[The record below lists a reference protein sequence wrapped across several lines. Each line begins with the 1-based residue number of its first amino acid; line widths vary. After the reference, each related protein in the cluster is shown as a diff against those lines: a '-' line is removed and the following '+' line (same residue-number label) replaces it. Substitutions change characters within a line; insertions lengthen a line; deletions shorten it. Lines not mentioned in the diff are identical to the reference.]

1 MATREGSLEAPKR
14 HPIDWKNPDFYDETQ
29 LTHEMQRVFDICHGC
44 RRCVNLCT
52 AFPRLF
58 DLIDE
63 GKTGELDGVD
73 KIQYWEV
80 VDRCYLCDM
89 CFMTKCPYV
98 PPHEWNIDFPH
109 LMLRAKAVNFNDK
122 GAGFRDK
129 LLSDTDLM
137 GKLAAHPG
145 VAQTVNAVNK
155 NPLARKWMDSALG
168 IHADRKLPEYTATK
182 FRTSAKLNASFTVR
196 NGARSPG
203 KVAIYATCYINF
215 NEPGIGHDLLN
226 ILEHNEIPAYLV
238 EKEACCGM
246 PKLELGDLK
255 AVEKLKNQNIPYL
268 HRLAQEG
275 YAILTAVPSCTLMYK
290 QELPLLFPDD
300 EAVLAVAAAMFDPFE
315 YLSLRNQDNL
325 LKTDFKKPLGNV
337 AYHIPCHQ
345 RVQNIGKK
353 TRDVLQ
359 LVPGTTLNTVER
371 CSGHDGTWGVKS
383 EHFDES
389 MKIGRPVFK
398 QMASSNPDYISSDC
412 AIAARHIEQGI
423 SSSHGSSKAKKLHP
437 LTLLWMAYGID
448 LSSELT
454 ATRRVDLTLSNKPD
468 SSHNLMTSINR
479 DSLMTL
485 EAYAKIRK
493 EFRSQVMNHKKTRKI
508 HLGENITLIFED
520 EMTVRYQIQEMLH
533 VERIFQE
540 DDIIHELHTYVPLI
554 PDGHNWKATMM
565 IEYPDPDVRAARLAE
580 LIGIEDRVWVR
591 IGDFP
596 PVYAISD
603 EDLDRENSEKTSSVH
618 FLRFE
623 LNSDMIKALQQGA
636 SLHMG
641 VDHPAYQATVE
652 ITETS
657 KRSSLLKDLTVS

>member
-1 MATREGSLEAPKR
+1 MTTREGSLEAPKR
-14 HPIDWKNPDFYDETQ
+14 HPIDWKNPDFYDETR
-29 LTHEMQRVFDICHGC
+29 LTQEMERVFDICHGC

-58 DLIDE
+58 DLIDD
-63 GKTGELDGVD
+63 GTTGELDGVD
-73 KIQYWEV
+73 KSRYWEV

-109 LMLRAKAVNFNDK
+109 LMLRAKAVNFSNK

-129 LLSDTDLM
+129 LLSNTDLM
-137 GKLAAHPG
+137 GKLATLPG
-145 VAQTVNAVNK
+145 VAKAVNTVNK
-155 NPLARKWMDSALG
+155 NPLARKWMDTGLG
-168 IHADRKLPEYTATK
+168 IHADRKLPEYTDKK
-182 FRTSAKLNASFTVR
+182 FRQTAQPNATFAVK
-196 NGARSPG
+196 NGARTPG
-203 KVAIYATCYINF
+203 KVAMYATCYINF

-226 ILEHNEIPAYLV
+226 ILEHNEIPTCVV

-246 PKLELGDLK
+246 PKLELGDLA

-268 HRLAQEG
+268 YQLAQEG

-300 EAVLAVAAAMFDPFE
+300 ETVLAVAAAMFDPFE

-423 SSSHGSSKAKKLHP
+423 STNNSDSKAKKLHP

-448 LSSELT
+448 LFIELSS
-454 ATRRVDLTLSNKPD
+454 APAPDLT
-468 SSHNLMTSINR
+468 SSTGMNSSDHPMTSITR

-485 EAYAKIRK
+485 EAYAKVRK
-493 EFRSQVMNHKKTRKI
+493 EFRSQVMTHKKARKI
-508 HLGENITLIFED
+508 HLGDNITLIFED

-540 DDIIHELHTYVPLI
+540 DEIMHELRTYTPLI

-565 IEYPDPDVRAARLAE
+565 IEYPDPTIRAAKLAE

-591 IGDFP
+591 IDDQA
-596 PVYAISD
+596 PVYAIAD
-603 EDLDRENSEKTSSVH
+603 EDLERENSEKTSSVH

-623 LNSDMIKALQQGA
+623 LTSGMIKALQQGA
-636 SLHMG
+636 LLHMG
-641 VDHPAYQATVE
+641 ADHSAYQTTIE
-652 ITETS
+652 ITEAG
-657 KRSSLLKDLTVS
+657 KRSSLLNDLTAS